1 MGRRALGGGD
11 GRDAHAGA
19 PDGGGQH
26 GHPEWKEESG
36 RARGRPLRAAN
47 ENAGVCL
54 RTLRRSVEGNIRH
67 EMMSRT
73 VSEAHYGESRY
84 SRVYDLVV

>member
-1 MGRRALGGGD
+1 M
-11 GRDAHAGA
+11 
-19 PDGGGQH
+19 
-26 GHPEWKEESG
+26 
-36 RARGRPLRAAN
+36 RAAN